1 MISKKLLKEI
11 QDNQRDELHRLYQRM
26 QDLENKTGKLK
37 SNQSILLQRMQDLEN
52 KTGKLKSN
60 QSILLQGNYKEITTK
75 ELLLGMIEQLNFEII
90 PNKADFKLQIKECS
104 V

>member
-37 SNQSILLQRMQDLEN
+37 SNQSILLQ
-52 KTGKLKSN
+52 
-60 QSILLQGNYKEITTK
+60 GNYKEIITK

>member
-11 QDNQRDELHRLYQRM
+11 QDNQRDELHRLY
-26 QDLENKTGKLK
+26 
-37 SNQSILLQRMQDLEN
+37 QRMQDLEN